1 MDDISPLDIISNE
14 FINLFDEPIKAKIDS
29 ALAVLGKF
37 FKVDRSYIFQY
48 HGEYMSNT
56 NEWVREGITAFI
68 DGLQNIPK
76 SIFSWMDKK
85 MANGEIINLQDIEKL
100 PDDASTE
107 KEEFRKEG
115 IKSILLIPIVI
126 NDKRLGFIG
135 LDSVREHR
143 MWTTQEISICQIAGQ
158 IILSSIEKLTLI
170 EELRSSEGRYRT
182 ILELIPDTIAIHR
195 NGVLIYINPAGR
207 KLMKVE
213 HEDELI
219 GKNIIEFVHPEDRPM
234 VLQRVR
240 GAQQGIVQ
248 PLTTE
253 RFIRNDGSIVFV
265 ETVALQLEFEGED
278 ANLVVVRDISERVET
293 QRKLVENE
301 RKFRMLFEKSFD
313 AIYISTVEGK
323 FIEVNEAMQ
332 NLLGYTKEELLD
344 IDVRIL
350 YSDPKF
356 RDRFAS
362 IINEKGMVKD
372 VQVQIIHKSGKLLHC
387 LESSSALFNDE
398 QEIVGYQ
405 GIIRDMS
412 EIIEARETIFRMQKE
427 ESLGTMASGIAHD
440 FNNYLT
446 VISGNASLLE
456 NRLEDPDLRET
467 VQTMIQVT
475 NKASELIS
483 QLLEYTGNKSVE
495 RSALSINEIVEMN
508 KNMIRLASLQS
519 IELTY
524 DLCPE
529 NPMIMASSGQ
539 LSQILLNLVTN
550 ATEAIKEE
558 NGSIRIRTRCVYL
571 TEGDTKSI
579 TPYTINPGRYVAIEV
594 IDNGE
599 GISKDTIEKIF
610 DPFFTTKFTGRGL
623 GLPSVLGIVK
633 SMGGGIRLQS
643 EQGSGTKIT
652 IYIPEYHPIPSE
664 EEDYVDEVQKKKP
677 DLTGMKVLICDD
689 EEDNRVLFGKFF
701 ELLSAS
707 VVFAEDGV
715 NCLEVIEQE
724 KIDLLLLDII
734 MPRMTGHEVFKR
746 LREKNPDLPIIVC
759 SGFSKDS
766 HRYLYEQKTAFLGK
780 PFTFEDLNKTIR
792 KLLDLPHSD
801 RSS

>member
-29 ALAVLGKF
+29 ALAVLGKY

-56 NEWVREGITAFI
+56 NEWVREGITSFI
-68 DGLQNIPK
+68 NGLQNIPK
-76 SIFSWMDKK
+76 SAFSWIDRK
-85 MANGEIINLQDIEKL
+85 MANGEIINVQDIEKL
-100 PDDASTE
+100 PEDASTE
-107 KEEFRKEG
+107 KEEFRNER

-143 MWTTQEISICQIAGQ
+143 LWATQEISICQIAGQ
-158 IILSSIEKLTLI
+158 IILSSIEKLTLV
-170 EELRSSEGRYRT
+170 EELRSSESRYRT

-195 NGVLIYINPAGR
+195 NGILIYINPAGR

-213 HEDELI
+213 HEDELL
-219 GKNIIEFVHPEDRPM
+219 GKNILRFVHPEDHHLVIERIKK
-234 VLQRVR
+234 
-240 GAQQGIVQ
+240 AQQGIPQ
-248 PLTTE
+248 PLATE

-265 ETVALQLEFEGED
+265 ETVALQLKFEGED

-313 AIYISTVEGK
+313 AIYISTVEGR

-332 NLLGYTKEELLD
+332 NLLGYTKDELLD
-344 IDVRIL
+344 IDVRVL

-356 RDRFAS
+356 RDRFTT
-362 IINEKGMVKD
+362 IINEKGVVKD
-372 VQVQIIHKSGKLLHC
+372 AQVQIIHKSGKLLYC
-387 LESSSALFNDE
+387 LESSSALFNE
-398 QEIVGYQ
+398 NQEIVGYQ

-412 EIIEARETIFRMQKE
+412 EIVEARETIFRMQKE

-456 NRLEDPDLRET
+456 SSLEDKEQRET
-467 VQTMIQVT
+467 VQTIIQVT

-495 RSALSINEIVEMN
+495 RSVLSLNDIVEMN

-529 NPMIMASSGQ
+529 NPMVMASSGQ

-558 NGSIRIRTRCVYL
+558 SGSICIRTKCVHL
-571 TEGDTKSI
+571 TERDTKTI
-579 TPYTINPGRYVAIEV
+579 TPYTINPGEYVCMEV

-599 GISKDTIEKIF
+599 GIAEDTIEKIF

-643 EQGSGTKIT
+643 EQGRGTSIT
-652 IYIPEYHPIPSE
+652 IYMPKYQPTPSE
-664 EEDYVDEVQKKKP
+664 KGDFVYEGKKKNP

-689 EEDNRVLFGKFF
+689 EEENRILFGKFF
-701 ELLSAS
+701 ELLSAD
-707 VVFAEDGV
+707 VVFAEDGM
-715 NCLEVIEQE
+715 NCLEIMERE

-746 LREKNPDLPIIVC
+746 LRKNNLEIPIIVC

-766 HRYLYEQKTAFLGK
+766 HKYLYEEKTAFLGK

-792 KLLDLPHSD
+792 KLLD
-801 RSS
+801 